1 MVRLRDLF
9 RSQKNNLNPNLF
21 LRTSRRLSVLPE
33 VNEELEV
40 INSSPFHKMVR
51 KLNILNILYWVTG
64 PLINYLYQIQ
74 YPRVSLHDI
83 YSQPSEE
90 EDSLSEDIFYRSD
103 SLHNVLEESD
113 PCGDITVLHGDTLR
127 TCQSLDRNKQCDL
140 KQHKQRQFSDS
151 YVVMNN
157 FKSGNL
163 GF

>member
-1 MVRLRDLF
+1 M
-9 RSQKNNLNPNLF
+9 
-21 LRTSRRLSVLPE
+21 
-33 VNEELEV
+33 
-40 INSSPFHKMVR
+40 
-51 KLNILNILYWVTG
+51 
-64 PLINYLYQIQ
+64 
-74 YPRVSLHDI
+74 SLHDI

-113 PCGDITVLHGDTLR
+113 PCGDITVLHGDPLR
-127 TCQSLDRNKQCDL
+127 TCQSLDRNKQCDP